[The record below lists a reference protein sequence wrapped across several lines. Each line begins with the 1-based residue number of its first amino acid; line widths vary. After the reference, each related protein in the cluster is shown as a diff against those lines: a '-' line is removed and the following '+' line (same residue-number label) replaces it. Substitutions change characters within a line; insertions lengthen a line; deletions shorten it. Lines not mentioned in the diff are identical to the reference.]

1 LCHQLIITA
10 GCCNCTQD
18 FIALDRAV
26 PASEVDYEYLAQFP
40 LAGNG
45 LAMAY
50 NLPQLN
56 STDPTLV
63 FLSSINIYLFIFI

>member
-1 LCHQLIITA
+1 VPHPLPKPHEF
-10 GCCNCTQD
+10 NCVQD

-26 PASEVDYEYLAQFP
+26 PASEVDYGYLKFP

-63 FLSSINIYLFIFI
+63 SPPFLHQVFFINFY